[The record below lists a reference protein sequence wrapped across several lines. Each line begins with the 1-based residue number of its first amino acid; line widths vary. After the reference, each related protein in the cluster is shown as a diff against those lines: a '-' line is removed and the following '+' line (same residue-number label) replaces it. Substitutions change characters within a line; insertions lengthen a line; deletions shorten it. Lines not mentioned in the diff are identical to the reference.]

1 LRVDYEEK
9 MNLNSKNLDKI
20 ISLVKNN
27 NYKYI
32 VISDYNKWI
41 VNLKLINKLK
51 KIDIKLLIDSK
62 PKNVEFFK
70 DTFLVKPNFKEFCE
84 MIWKDIANI
93 DSEIE
98 KYWSEFVKN
107 MNTNLVV
114 TRWKEWASII
124 TKEGKYFHIETKAK
138 EVFDVTWAWDT
149 FIATIAFALADWY
162 SLIESVE
169 LWNKAS
175 WIVIWK
181 TWTEIVKKNEL
192 FN

>member
-1 LRVDYEEK
+1 
-9 MNLNSKNLDKI
+9 MNLSSENLNII
-20 ISLVKNN
+20 ISLVEKNN
-27 NYKYI
+27 YEYI
-32 VISDYNKWI
+32 VVSDYNKWI
-41 VNLKLINKLK
+41 ITSELINKLK
-51 KIDIKLLIDSK
+51 TLEVKLLIDSK
-62 PKNVEFFK
+62 PKNVELFK

-84 MIWKDIANI
+84 MIWKDIENI

-98 KYWSEFVKN
+98 KYWTEFVKN
-107 MNTNLVV
+107 MNTNLIV
-114 TRWKEWASII
+114 TRWKEGASII
-124 TKEGKYFHIETKAK
+124 TKDFEYFHIETKAR

-149 FIATIAFALADWY
+149 FIATIAFALADGY
-162 SLIESVE
+162 SLNESVE